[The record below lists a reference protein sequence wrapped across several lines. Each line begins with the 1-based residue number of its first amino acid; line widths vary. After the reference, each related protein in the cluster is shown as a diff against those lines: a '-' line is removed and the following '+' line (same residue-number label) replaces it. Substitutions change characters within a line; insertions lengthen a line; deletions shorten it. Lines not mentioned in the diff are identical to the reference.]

1 MVDRS
6 DLVELAPHYVAM
18 LALTVV
24 ALTVVRGFVTLSFWQ
39 EFLVIVPVVF
49 LYRPLVERLGV
60 APSAWTERGR

>member
-6 DLVELAPHYVAM
+6 DLIELAPHYVAM

-24 ALTVVRGFVTLSFWQ
+24 ALTVVRGFVALSFWQ

>member
-6 DLVELAPHYVAM
+6 DVVELAPHYVAM

-24 ALTVVRGFVTLSFWQ
+24 ALAIVRVFVTLSFWQ

-60 APSAWTERGR
+60 APSAWTEQGR

>member
-24 ALTVVRGFVTLSFWQ
+24 ALTAVRGFVALSFWQ

-49 LYRPLVERLGV
+49 LYRPLVDRLGV
-60 APSAWTERGR
+60 APSAWSERGR